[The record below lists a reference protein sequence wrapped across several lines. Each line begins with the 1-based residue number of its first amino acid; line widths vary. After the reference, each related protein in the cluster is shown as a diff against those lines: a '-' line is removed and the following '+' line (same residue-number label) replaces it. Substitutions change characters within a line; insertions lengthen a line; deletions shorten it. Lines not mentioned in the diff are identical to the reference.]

1 MTLEINSVTKKVE
14 SQNLSSEAY
23 DPNPEFLFTQT
34 TDPVNKSKS
43 PFQNLWYFCHKSNHS
58 VSNCFRKSPVKSI
71 IQNFKAYKKQVLP
84 VKQVCSYPVN
94 YHSRIGYDS
103 RNHLSARNPY
113 SSYRS
118 SQLRSSSISRSLK
131 KPR

>member
-1 MTLEINSVTKKVE
+1 MIQILNLCLHKQQIRLTKANLHFGTCGIFVINLITLFQTASEKQREDKKRKQINF
-14 SQNLSSEAY
+14 SSR
-23 DPNPEFLFTQT
+23 P
-34 TDPVNKSKS
+34 
-43 PFQNLWYFCHKSNHS
+43 
-58 VSNCFRKSPVKSI
+58 KSPVKSN

-84 VKQVCSYPVN
+84 IKQVCSYPVN

-118 SQLRSSSISRSLK
+118 SQLRSPSISRSRE